1 MKHKTTRNRHHNR
14 QSVLEVRVMSPRIA
28 WFGFLRLLFKLVK
41 VACVLAVL
49 GGSGWGVWRGV
60 HHAFYQNP
68 DFRLQVIDLNPNPVI
83 DEAGVVEAIGID
95 LSASPSLFEIDAADA
110 ARKLKA
116 LPTVADAQVERHLP
130 GKLFVRVT
138 PRLPKAWISSPDTG
152 LSQVREA
159 GAMLVDQAGVAYPC
173 PDLQAQSAAAL
184 PVIELTPSAEH
195 PIKAGSKI
203 THPALEYC
211 LLLLDAAREADPDA
225 IQWIESVRQKNEWSL
240 ELLTRQGTTATFSLG
255 DHPRQIENLRAALDH
270 AGEKGY
276 NIETINLIPKY
287 NIPITIRDGD
297 SPPKA
302 ILVTPKKSA
311 GNGSLKNGDL
321 GAILNRN

>member
-1 MKHKTTRNRHHNR
+1 MKHKTTRNRRNNR
-14 QSVLEVRVMSPRIA
+14 QSVLEVRVMTPRIA
-28 WFGFLRLLFKLVK
+28 WFGFLRLFGRLVK
-41 VACVLAVL
+41 VACVLAAL
-49 GGSGWGVWRGV
+49 GGIGWGVWRGV

-95 LSASPSLFEIDAADA
+95 LSASPNLFEIDAEDA

-116 LPTVADAQVERHLP
+116 LPAVTDAQVERHLP

-138 PRLPKAWISSPDTG
+138 ARLPKAWISSPDAG

-173 PDLQAQSAAAL
+173 PNLQAPSAAAL
-184 PVIELTPSAEH
+184 PVIELPAAAGH
-195 PIKAGSKI
+195 PITAATKI
-203 THPALEYC
+203 THPAMEYC
-211 LLLLDAAREADPDA
+211 LLLLDTARKTDPDA
-225 IQWIESVRQKNEWSL
+225 IQWIETIRQKNEWSL
-240 ELLTRQGTTATFSLG
+240 ELVTRQGTTATFSLG

-287 NIPITIRDGD
+287 NIPITVRDGD
-297 SPPKA
+297 APPKA
-302 ILVTPKKSA
+302 ILVSPRKTA
-311 GNGSLKNGDL
+311 GKDSLKNRDL